1 MSPPRKLVAV
11 IDDDSSVRKALDRQM
26 RASGYRC
33 HVFASAEEYLQ
44 VASLCDAACLVSDVH
59 LQGLSGLQLA
69 AHPDIRSLGLPVVLI
84 SGSSDPQL
92 EGSAQQIAVAFLR
105 KPIAHGSLLET
116 IVDIVGPPIVEQD

>member
-1 MSPPRKLVAV
+1 MPPKRKLVAV

-59 LQGLSGLQLA
+59 LQGMSGLELA
-69 AHPDIRSLGLPVVLI
+69 VHATVTRLGLPVVLI
-84 SGSSDPQL
+84 SGSPDPRI
-92 EGSAQQIAVAFLR
+92 EEHAQQVAAAFLR
-105 KPIAHGSLLET
+105 KPIAHGSLLEAL
-116 IVDIVGPPIVEQD
+116 IDIVGPPISEKD